1 MDLSGDTVVIRL
13 VLVVVCL
20 VLSAFFSSSETALT
34 TVNLIRIR
42 NLADNGDKAAAW
54 VLKARRDQSK
64 MLGAILIG
72 NNVVNL
78 SASSMLTVLVTD
90 VFGSQA
96 VGAATGVLTL
106 LVLLFGE
113 ITPKTIATLE
123 AEKNALR
130 FARVICLLMTIL
142 TPVIFVVNLLSG
154 GVLRLLGVD
163 PNKPTDSIT
172 EDELRT
178 IVEVG
183 HEKGVIESEEK
194 EMINNVFDLG
204 DSVARD
210 IMVPRIDMSFVDVEA
225 SYEELMEIFRR
236 DHYTRLPV
244 YEDNTDNVIGI
255 INMKDLI
262 LLEDRAAFS
271 VRDYLRQPL
280 FTFESKKLSELMIEM
295 RKTSNNIV
303 IVLDEYGATAGLI
316 TLEDIL
322 EEIVGDIRDEFDADE
337 EDELKEISK
346 GEYLADG
353 SMNLDDINDRLGLEL
368 VSEDFDSLGGFMIDR
383 LEHLPA
389 EGEEVDTEEVR
400 LVVEKVNK
408 NRIDKVHIYV
418 QQSAGAGEGYKKLYG
433 IYGSTGVRM

>member
-346 GEYLADG
+346 GEYLANG

-418 QQSAGAGEGYKKLYG
+418 KKTVANEADL
-433 IYGSTGVRM
+433 

>member
-106 LVLLFGE
+106 LVLLFGD

-418 QQSAGAGEGYKKLYG
+418 KKTVANEADL
-433 IYGSTGVRM
+433 

>member
-244 YEDNTDNVIGI
+244 YEDNTDNIIGI

-353 SMNLDDINDRLGLEL
+353 SMNLDDINDLLGLEL

-418 QQSAGAGEGYKKLYG
+418 KKTVANEADL
-433 IYGSTGVRM
+433 

>member
-418 QQSAGAGEGYKKLYG
+418 ISF
-433 IYGSTGVRM
+433 RMKIDKRL

>member
-408 NRIDKVHIYV
+408 NRIDKVHI
-418 QQSAGAGEGYKKLYG
+418 
-433 IYGSTGVRM
+433 

>member
-236 DHYTRLPV
+236 DYYTRLPV

-418 QQSAGAGEGYKKLYG
+418 KKTVANEADL
-433 IYGSTGVRM
+433 

>member
-130 FARVICLLMTIL
+130 FARVICFLMTIL

-400 LVVEKVNK
+400 LIVEKVNK

-418 QQSAGAGEGYKKLYG
+418 KKTVANEADL
-433 IYGSTGVRM
+433 

>member
-130 FARVICLLMTIL
+130 FARVICLFMTIL

-418 QQSAGAGEGYKKLYG
+418 KKTVANEADL
-433 IYGSTGVRM
+433 

>member
-1 MDLSGDTVVIRL
+1 M
-13 VLVVVCL
+13 VCL

-418 QQSAGAGEGYKKLYG
+418 KKTVANEADL
-433 IYGSTGVRM
+433 

>member
-353 SMNLDDINDRLGLEL
+353 SMNLDDINGRLGLEL

-418 QQSAGAGEGYKKLYG
+418 KKTVANEADL
-433 IYGSTGVRM
+433 

>member
-42 NLADNGDKAAAW
+42 NLADNEDKAAAW

-130 FARVICLLMTIL
+130 FARVICFLMTIL

-418 QQSAGAGEGYKKLYG
+418 KKTVANEADL
-433 IYGSTGVRM
+433 

>member
-130 FARVICLLMTIL
+130 FARVICFLMTIL

-210 IMVPRIDMSFVDVEA
+210 IMVPRIDMSFVDAEA
-225 SYEELMEIFRR
+225 TYEELMEIFRR

-244 YEDNTDNVIGI
+244 YEDNTDNIIGI

-271 VRDYLRQPL
+271 IRDYLRQPL

-322 EEIVGDIRDEFDADE
+322 EEIVGDIRDEFDGDE
-337 EDELKEISK
+337 EDELRELSE

-353 SMNLDDINDRLGLEL
+353 SMNLDDINDRLDLEL

-383 LEHLPA
+383 LEHLPS

-418 QQSAGAGEGYKKLYG
+418 KK
-433 IYGSTGVRM
+433 TVAN

>member
-244 YEDNTDNVIGI
+244 YEDNTDNIIGI

-346 GEYLADG
+346 GEYLSDG

-418 QQSAGAGEGYKKLYG
+418 KKTVANEADL
-433 IYGSTGVRM
+433 

>member
-142 TPVIFVVNLLSG
+142 TPVISVVNLLSG

-418 QQSAGAGEGYKKLYG
+418 KKTVANEADL
-433 IYGSTGVRM
+433 

>member
-42 NLADNGDKAAAW
+42 NLADKGDKAAAGG
-54 VLKARRDQSK
+54 LKARRDQSK

-418 QQSAGAGEGYKKLYG
+418 KKTVANEADL
-433 IYGSTGVRM
+433 

>member
-262 LLEDRAAFS
+262 LLEDKAAFS

-418 QQSAGAGEGYKKLYG
+418 KKNG
-433 IYGSTGVRM
+433 CK

>member
-142 TPVIFVVNLLSG
+142 TPVIFVVNPLSG

-418 QQSAGAGEGYKKLYG
+418 KKTVANEADL
-433 IYGSTGVRM
+433 